1 MYAHTHM
8 HTHTCVDYIILT
20 IYIFDNKAKCRK
32 FAAEKN
38 ETEAVDGIVTMS
50 KAINVHNNNNNNNDY
65 NNSCNNNNKNNSNKQ
80 KEIHAKSTLE
90 IGSKLRV
97 RVCVSQIKPEF
108 RFNLS
113 HVQQQA
119 QSTSRASGCV
129 NEKICI
135 VFAYRK

>member
-1 MYAHTHM
+1 MPAKCMHTH
-8 HTHTCVDYIILT
+8 TQAHTCVDYIILT

-50 KAINVHNNNNNNNDY
+50 KAINVHNNNNNNDY
-65 NNSCNNNNKNNSNKQ
+65 NNLCNNNNKNNSNSNKQ

-97 RVCVSQIKPEF
+97 RACVCVA
-108 RFNLS
+108 N
-113 HVQQQA
+113 
-119 QSTSRASGCV
+119 
-129 NEKICI
+129 
-135 VFAYRK
+135 

>member
-1 MYAHTHM
+1 MPAKCMHTHM

-65 NNSCNNNNKNNSNKQ
+65 NNSCNNNNKKNSNSNKQ

-90 IGSKLRV
+90 IGSKLCACV
-97 RVCVSQIKPEF
+97 RVCRKLNLNSVLIYRMCSSKRSQLHVLPVVSTKK
-108 RFNLS
+108 S
-113 HVQQQA
+113 V
-119 QSTSRASGCV
+119 
-129 NEKICI
+129 
-135 VFAYRK
+135 